1 MWARM
6 HLITTTPI
14 VTCDSSFKLCIFF
27 TKRGK
32 LSRSKFRRRSLKEEE
47 EEGMKEGGTLTLK
60 L

>member
-6 HLITTTPI
+6 HLIPITPI

-27 TKRGK
+27 IKRGK
-32 LSRSKFRRRSLKEEE
+32 LSRSKFRRRSLKEKEQ
-47 EEGMKEGGTLTLK
+47 GMKEGRTLNLK

>member
-1 MWARM
+1 MLARM
-6 HLITTTPI
+6 HLITTQI

-32 LSRSKFRRRSLKEEE
+32 LSRSKFIRRNLKEKEQ
-47 EEGMKEGGTLTLK
+47 GMKEGGTLNLK